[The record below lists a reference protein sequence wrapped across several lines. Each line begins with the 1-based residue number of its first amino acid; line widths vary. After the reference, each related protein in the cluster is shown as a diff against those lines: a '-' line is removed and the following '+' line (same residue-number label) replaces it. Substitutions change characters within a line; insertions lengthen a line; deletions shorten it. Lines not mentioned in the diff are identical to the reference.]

1 MHELEIHALDLRQV
15 DAAVAMHER
24 CSPQT
29 ILNRYLQPVP
39 RSGPYVRKL
48 LGARGGRSFAAVTA
62 GAHII
67 GLAHLLPDGG
77 GSSCEAALLVEDA
90 HQRRGVGR
98 RLLGALVGA
107 AADAGYTS
115 MHGYVR
121 RGNQSLSRSLQELG
135 VPFQQTYD
143 DGLLRVSIEVTDVRG
158 SIRRRC
164 AATALPNAVTAPRH
178 QETPCGGSA
187 GSATGTRLAA
197 FRLRSA

>member
-48 LGARGGRSFAAVTA
+48 LGTRGGRSFAAVTA
-62 GAHII
+62 DARMI
-67 GLAHLLPDGG
+67 GLAHLLPDGDG
-77 GSSCEAALLVEDA
+77 SCEAALLVEDA

-107 AADAGYTS
+107 AADAGYAS

-135 VPFQQTYD
+135 VPFQQTHD
-143 DGLLRVSIEVTDVRG
+143 DGLLRISIEVTGEPGTVRRG
-158 SIRRRC
+158 C
-164 AATALPNAVTAPRH
+164 AATALPNAGPAPQH
-178 QETPCGGSA
+178 QETHCGGSA
-187 GSATGTRLAA
+187 VSATGTRLAA